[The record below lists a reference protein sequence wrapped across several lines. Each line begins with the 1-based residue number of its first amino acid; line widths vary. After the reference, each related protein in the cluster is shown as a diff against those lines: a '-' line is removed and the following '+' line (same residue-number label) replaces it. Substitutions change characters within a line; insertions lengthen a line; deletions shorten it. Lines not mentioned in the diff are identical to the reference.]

1 MSKDTSLTA
10 VSLFSG
16 AGGLDL
22 GFKDAG
28 FKILWANDN
37 HIDSVETYKKNVGKH
52 IVLGDIR
59 KIPSSDIPKNAD
71 VLLGGFPCQ
80 GFSIANSKKR
90 GMHDKRNFLYLEMLR
105 IIKDT
110 QPKFFVAEN
119 VKGLLNL
126 DGGRV
131 VTMIMN
137 DFRNIGYDVANPFL
151 VNSADYGVPQFRERI
166 FIIGNRVKR
175 KNRFPKKSKNGKTT
189 KEVIGHLPEPD
200 TDEGKK
206 IPNHIGFTNADS
218 TFMRRKHPINQFDI
232 CDYLKYWKSKTEW
245 STEKIDRYFG
255 YSYTAGHWFRK
266 DNDSGSIPKPDDWL
280 ALKELLGF
288 DDKYDEA
295 VLTFEEAQIT
305 FDQSL
310 RITNWDRP
318 SDTITATGPE
328 IHVNKKRRLTV
339 RECAM
344 LQTFPDW
351 FIFTGSISSQY
362 RQVGNAVPPLLAKQ
376 IAETIKEE
384 LLFGKDVTPLPIPPK
399 QVEIT
404 SFVR

>member
-1 MSKDTSLTA
+1 
-10 VSLFSG
+10 
-16 AGGLDL
+16 
-22 GFKDAG
+22 
-28 FKILWANDN
+28 
-37 HIDSVETYKKNVGKH
+37 
-52 IVLGDIR
+52 
-59 KIPSSDIPKNAD
+59 
-71 VLLGGFPCQ
+71 
-80 GFSIANSKKR
+80 
-90 GMHDKRNFLYLEMLR
+90 
-105 IIKDT
+105 
-110 QPKFFVAEN
+110 
-119 VKGLLNL
+119 
-126 DGGRV
+126 
-131 VTMIMN
+131 
-137 DFRNIGYDVANPFL
+137 
-151 VNSADYGVPQFRERI
+151 
-166 FIIGNRVKR
+166 
-175 KNRFPKKSKNGKTT
+175 
-189 KEVIGHLPEPD
+189 LPEPD